1 MKLENLKI
9 EKTKDTFEISCECE
23 TGIIEING
31 TSYPENALEFFEPV
45 LDWVEEY
52 CNNSG
57 KKEITLNMNV
67 NYLNSSTTKC
77 ILDIFEEV
85 ETFVKK
91 GNKGII
97 NWYYK
102 KNDKIIRNSGEEF
115 LEDLVVPFKLIE
127 Y

>member
-9 EKTKDTFEISCECE
+9 EKAKDTFEISCEYE
-23 TGIIEING
+23 TGIIEICG
-31 TSYPENALEFFEPV
+31 TSYPENAMEFFEPV
-45 LDWVEEY
+45 LDWIEEY
-52 CNNSG
+52 FNNSE
-57 KKEITLNMNV
+57 KKEIILNMKV

-85 ETFVKK
+85 ENFVKK
-91 GNKGII
+91 GNSGII

-102 KNDKIIRNSGEEF
+102 KNDKIIKNSGEEF

>member
-9 EKTKDTFEISCECE
+9 EKTKDTFEISCEYE
-23 TGIIEING
+23 TGIIEIIG
-31 TSYPENALEFFEPV
+31 TSYPENAMEFFEPI
-45 LDWVEEY
+45 LDWIEEY
-52 CNNSG
+52 FNNSG
-57 KKEITLNMNV
+57 KKDITLNMKV

-91 GNKGII
+91 GNNGII

-102 KNDKIIRNSGEEF
+102 KNDKIIKNSGEEF